1 MKASEPIFPL
11 RVVLTT
17 DNNMRT
23 LAIACESIG
32 ERANIAAF
40 ACESGVWLA
49 GPDELSLEPVIGD
62 LQNRLSGNVVIGA
75 PRIDYRETIS
85 RSVEIEGKEIPT
97 RRVDGRYWYG
107 HVGLR
112 LDPVPEETKISFV
125 DAIRGHTVPSEFIPA
140 VEEGIRSALREGDL
154 SGFPMA
160 GLCVTLFDGSYHDRD
175 SSAEAFFKAAF
186 TACKDGLRKANPVVL
201 EPIMQVEVIT
211 PDSFVGNVIGDL
223 SGRRGLIVGQDE
235 TDGSFVI
242 RARVPLSEMFGY
254 PAELRAISQATAS
267 FSMKF
272 DHFDKVPTGKGPN
285 DDEPKSIVMRA
296 A

>member
-1 MKASEPIFPL
+1 M
-11 RVVLTT
+11 LTT

-23 LAIACESIG
+23 LAIARESIG

-49 GPDELSLEPVIGD
+49 GPDELSLEPVIDD

-97 RRVDGRYWYG
+97 RRVDGPYWYG
-107 HVGLR
+107 HVWLR

-125 DAIRGHTVPSEFIPA
+125 DAIRGDTVPSEFIPA

-154 SGFPMA
+154 SGFPVA
-160 GLCVTLFDGSYHDRD
+160 GLFDGSYHDRD

-186 TACKDGLRKANPVVL
+186 TACKDGVRKANPVFL
-201 EPIMQVEVIT
+201 EPIMLVEVIT
-211 PDSFVGNVIGDL
+211 PDSFVGNIIGDL

-242 RARVPLSEMFGY
+242 RARAPLSEMFGY
-254 PAELRAISQATAS
+254 PTELRAISQATAS

-272 DHFDKVPTGKGPN
+272 DHFDKLSPGKGPN
-285 DDEPKSIVMRA
+285 DDEPKSMVMRA